1 MAKPHEVVTSDRWI
15 EARKALL
22 AKEKEFTRLRDEL
35 SRQRRDLPW
44 EAVSKNYVFDGPD
57 GKQSLP
63 EVFDGRSQLIVYHF
77 MFGPDWDAGCP
88 HCSRWA
94 DNFNGII
101 VHLNQRDVTMIAVS
115 RAPYGKLEAYRKRMG
130 WSFKWLSSSGSD
142 FNFDY
147 HVSFRQEEA
156 AAKKAFYNFTMQD
169 PGVSEREGVSVFCKD
184 PDGRLFHTYSTYAR
198 GIDMLN
204 VDYHYLDLVP
214 KGRDEGDRGPFWV
227 RRHDEYVISSST
239 PAG

>member
-1 MAKPHEVVTSDRWI
+1 MANEHEIVSGEQWI
-15 EARKALL
+15 EARRALL
-22 AKEKEFTRLRDEL
+22 AKEKAFTRLRDEL
-35 SRQRRDLPW
+35 SRERRALPW
-44 EAVSKNYVFDGPD
+44 EAVTKDYVFDGSD
-57 GKQSLP
+57 GKEKLP
-63 EVFDGRSQLIVYHF
+63 ELFAGRSQLVVYHF

-101 VHLNQRDVTMIAVS
+101 VHLNQRDTTMVAVS
-115 RAPYGKLEAYRKRMG
+115 RAPLARLAAYHRRMG
-130 WSFKWLSSSGSD
+130 WSFKWLSSHGSD

-147 HVSFRQEEA
+147 HVSFTPDEL
-156 AAKKAFYNFTMQD
+156 AAKQALYNYVVQD
-169 PGVSEREGVSVFCKD
+169 PGVSEREGVSVFVKD
-184 PDGRLFHTYSTYAR
+184 DQGRVFHTYSAHAR

-227 RRHDEYVISSST
+227 RRHDEY
-239 PAG
+239 GR